1 MRTKTM
7 RFETYTKGARA
18 RESGATIRIDQS
30 NLKLS
35 FISELQ
41 EQQQAA
47 SQETSHG
54 DGVGS
59 FYAKPAI
66 FG

>member
-1 MRTKTM
+1 M
-7 RFETYTKGARA
+7 RFEAYTKGARA
-18 RESGATIRIDQS
+18 RESGATIHIDQS

-35 FISELQ
+35 FIFELQ

-47 SQETSHG
+47 SQEISHG